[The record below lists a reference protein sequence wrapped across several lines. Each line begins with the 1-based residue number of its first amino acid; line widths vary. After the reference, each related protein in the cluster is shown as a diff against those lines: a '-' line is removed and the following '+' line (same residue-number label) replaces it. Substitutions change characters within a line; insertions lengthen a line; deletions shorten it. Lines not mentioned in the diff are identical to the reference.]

1 MGRRKKWAEIFL
13 VSFSLAILFSLR
25 LLKISF
31 PPNPYFDEPLR
42 FQAVQEISLGLF
54 PQDFHAHHPLAHLLM
69 VFPFSFLNRPSLSPP
84 SRPLPFHP
92 KDVAVT
98 SDQLILLSPKGL
110 SLYLLPFSHPTLSF
124 LCYLPE
130 ECEKLFPLSYGFLA
144 VLSTHNNL
152 LLLKGKKLIR
162 SFKLA
167 EKPEGVFLFRDGGE
181 YKLVM
186 VFNRYL
192 STLSS
197 NGEKLWEK
205 NFDGQITAC
214 FADEGKKVLALSLG
228 EPLPFLLLLS
238 LNGDLKFSLPL
249 PEKVTSFV
257 LLHQPSLV
265 ATTEGWGRYILE
277 VLFSEGRRARFAP
290 KMGWRFFEVFPEN
303 LRNLVASPESPSI
316 FSLGS
321 NTLYIFNSSTGLLE
335 GIYPLPFHPKSVF
348 PLKQGNGAFLLSDS
362 GEIFLFSRPIPVG
375 LCRLSPAFFGGFLL
389 PLITFLFSL
398 RLTNSFP
405 HSLLALWLV
414 GLDPLLFWLSRTL
427 MLDIFVSTFSLSSF
441 LLAHFSLSY
450 KDIRRYLFLS
460 LTGLSLGLAFSCKLN
475 GLFCL
480 PALFFLLS
488 PFPLTLRILSLLVIP
503 LLTYISVW
511 EIVREFGGYS
521 WSQIFH
527 AHYVMLTFQSQLR
540 EVHPTS
546 APFWMWVLG
555 KGSVLL
561 FHQHISDSFGSWIFL
576 PIPFW
581 LWLLGIFAA
590 VKEMKGMGKNLLK
603 DFAHL
608 GFWTLWLLWVL
619 SPRPVHSYYFSQSIP
634 FLCLIAVRS
643 IGFKGR
649 IFFLWLLSFLWL
661 SPTIYGFPLP
671 LNLGHRLSNPLMGW
685 SPYILSFL
693 TK

>member
-1 MGRRKKWAEIFL
+1 
-13 VSFSLAILFSLR
+13 
-25 LLKISF
+25 
-31 PPNPYFDEPLR
+31 
-42 FQAVQEISLGLF
+42 
-54 PQDFHAHHPLAHLLM
+54 
-69 VFPFSFLNRPSLSPP
+69 
-84 SRPLPFHP
+84 
-92 KDVAVT
+92 
-98 SDQLILLSPKGL
+98 
-110 SLYLLPFSHPTLSF
+110 
-124 LCYLPE
+124 
-130 ECEKLFPLSYGFLA
+130 
-144 VLSTHNNL
+144 
-152 LLLKGKKLIR
+152 
-162 SFKLA
+162 
-167 EKPEGVFLFRDGGE
+167 
-181 YKLVM
+181 
-186 VFNRYL
+186 
-192 STLSS
+192 
-197 NGEKLWEK
+197 
-205 NFDGQITAC
+205 
-214 FADEGKKVLALSLG
+214 
-228 EPLPFLLLLS
+228 
-238 LNGDLKFSLPL
+238 
-249 PEKVTSFV
+249 
-257 LLHQPSLV
+257 
-265 ATTEGWGRYILE
+265 
-277 VLFSEGRRARFAP
+277 
-290 KMGWRFFEVFPEN
+290 
-303 LRNLVASPESPSI
+303 
-316 FSLGS
+316 
-321 NTLYIFNSSTGLLE
+321 
-335 GIYPLPFHPKSVF
+335 
-348 PLKQGNGAFLLSDS
+348 
-362 GEIFLFSRPIPVG
+362 
-375 LCRLSPAFFGGFLL
+375 
-389 PLITFLFSL
+389 
-398 RLTNSFP
+398 
-405 HSLLALWLV
+405 
-414 GLDPLLFWLSRTL
+414 

-590 VKEMKGMGKNLLK
+590 VKEIKGMGKNLLK

-634 FLCLIAVRS
+634 FLCLITVRS
-643 IGFKGR
+643 IGFKGW